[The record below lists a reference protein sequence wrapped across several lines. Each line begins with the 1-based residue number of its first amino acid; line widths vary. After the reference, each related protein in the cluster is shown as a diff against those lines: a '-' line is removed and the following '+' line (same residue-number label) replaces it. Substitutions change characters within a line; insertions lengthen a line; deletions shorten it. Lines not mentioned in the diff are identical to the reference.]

1 MKIIKKFTWL
11 LCQDNATVA
20 HFLLVDVYPREPNI
34 QEHHVHSSIVDLQQ
48 HTIFL

>member
-1 MKIIKKFTWL
+1 MY
-11 LCQDNATVA
+11 QDNAT
-20 HFLLVDVYPREPNI
+20 DVRSPLANAYPHELNI